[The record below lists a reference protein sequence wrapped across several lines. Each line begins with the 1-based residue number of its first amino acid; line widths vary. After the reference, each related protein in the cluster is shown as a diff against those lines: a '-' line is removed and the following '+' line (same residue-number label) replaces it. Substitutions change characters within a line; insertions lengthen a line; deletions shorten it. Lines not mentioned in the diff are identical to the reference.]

1 MTSMRKQKHLCYLDE
16 AIKTM
21 LNSTARVKFKL
32 YPKAVKVICMKINL
46 QGSTTA
52 GVAQF

>member
-1 MTSMRKQKHLCYLDE
+1 MTSMRKQKYLCYLDE

-21 LNSTARVKFKL
+21 LNSTARVKL